1 MDAKRE
7 EAAMFRTHQL
17 LVLFVPLLVSCSS
30 DSALEPATVP
40 ERLEQLSAPGVAGSY
55 ELSFSFDG
63 ELTVT
68 AHVEALA
75 SGEAA
80 EGGAITFQYC
90 SLKGVPR
97 FDATQPDEAPSSACA
112 DGSGK
117 WVTLG
122 RVPIDP
128 TTGDASLFF
137 GTVQI
142 VNIIGFRAR
151 YTSQNSGI
159 ASGEVIAD
167 WVR

>member
-1 MDAKRE
+1 
-7 EAAMFRTHQL
+7 MFRTYQL
-17 LVLFVPLLVSCSS
+17 LILFVPLLASCSS
-30 DSALEPATVP
+30 DSVLDAPTMPDHLV
-40 ERLEQLSAPGVAGSY
+40 QLSAPAVAGFY
-55 ELSFSFDG
+55 QLSFSFDG

-80 EGGAITFQYC
+80 DGGAITFQYC

-97 FDATQPDEAPSSACA
+97 FDPTQPDEAASSACA
-112 DGSGK
+112 DRSGK
-117 WVTLG
+117 WVTLI

-128 TTGDASLFF
+128 TTGNASLGF
-137 GTVQI
+137 GTVET

-159 ASGEVIAD
+159 ASGQVIAD
-167 WVR
+167 WIR